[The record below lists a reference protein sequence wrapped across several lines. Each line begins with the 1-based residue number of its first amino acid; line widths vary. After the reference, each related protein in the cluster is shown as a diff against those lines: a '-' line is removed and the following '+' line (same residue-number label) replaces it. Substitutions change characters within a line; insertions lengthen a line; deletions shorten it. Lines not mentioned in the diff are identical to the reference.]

1 MNLEYKWT
9 KEDLKKELLN
19 KRYKTNIIFLIM
31 GILLYIWL
39 MYDGIKSELF
49 DNIIIFIGGVTFT
62 FILALVLFITTKVYV
77 SLSIKKNDRNTNKAY
92 GLYKLN
98 LDDKKIMVTIN
109 NEVIKYEYKD
119 IIKVKKRKH
128 SFFIR
133 TKDDKIGLLFKENML
148 GKENYNKVL
157 SYITSRFD
165 C

>member
-19 KRYKTNIIFLIM
+19 KRYKTNIIFFIM

-49 DNIIIFIGGVTFT
+49 DNIIIFIGGVIFT

-109 NEVIKYEYKD
+109 NEVIEYEYKD
-119 IIKVKKRKH
+119 IIKVKKRRH

-157 SYITSRFD
+157 SYITSRVG

>member
-49 DNIIIFIGGVTFT
+49 DNIIIFIGGVIFT

-92 GLYKLN
+92 GLYKLV

>member
-49 DNIIIFIGGVTFT
+49 DNIIIFIGGVIFT

-109 NEVIKYEYKD
+109 NEVIEYEYKD
-119 IIKVKKRKH
+119 IIKVKKRRH

-148 GKENYNKVL
+148 GKENYNKAL
-157 SYITSRFD
+157 SYITSRVG